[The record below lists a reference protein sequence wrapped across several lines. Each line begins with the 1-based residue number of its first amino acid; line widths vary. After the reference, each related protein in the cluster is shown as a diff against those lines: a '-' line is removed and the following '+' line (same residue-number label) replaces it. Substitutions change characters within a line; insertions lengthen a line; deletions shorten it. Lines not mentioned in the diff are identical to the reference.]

1 MGLLIAQDPSSRK
14 LMVLAPL
21 KGSPAERAGLEPGDE
36 VRPPP
41 RPSASSS
48 THTSSDF
55 SVALGLMLSSLGVG
69 RQCVSLF
76 AIEPHS

>member
-36 VRPPP
+36 VHPPP
-41 RPSASSS
+41 PTPHPQACASSS
-48 THTSSDF
+48 THTSPTTR
-55 SVALGLMLSSLGVG
+55 VA
-69 RQCVSLF
+69 
-76 AIEPHS
+76 